1 MKENQLE
8 GLKKKYHYLFK
19 ALLYQNLEEEKL
31 NGLHTCETQ
40 LLLPHLLTKWSSLP
54 SWHFL
59 WGVRGGGRQKEASKC
74 WQ

>member
-40 LLLPHLLTKWSSLP
+40 LLLLHLLTKWSSLP

-59 WGVRGGGRQKEASKC
+59 WGMRGGGRQKEASKC